1 MYYVF
6 AAAGV
11 IPAEMERNTPKN
23 QKRMFCQSP
32 GHPNAMLKGGGRMEK
47 QNQGWK
53 QRGVFALLS
62 RRSNS
67 DVLGSYTVTP
77 KDPDD
82 EEPVQDVDDL

>member
-1 MYYVF
+1 
-6 AAAGV
+6 
-11 IPAEMERNTPKN
+11 
-23 QKRMFCQSP
+23 MFRLAS
-32 GHPNAMLKGGGRMEK
+32 GYPNAAFKGGGRMEK
-47 QNQGWK
+47 QNQSWK

-67 DVLGSYTVTP
+67 DVLGSYTGTP